1 MFSGRNVWVSYR
13 TKANDVQSYG
23 ANSKGDNITRY
34 VVEVPLGEQVS
45 SFPRIA

>member
-23 ANSKGDNITRY
+23 ANSKG
-34 VVEVPLGEQVS
+34 EVPLGEQVS